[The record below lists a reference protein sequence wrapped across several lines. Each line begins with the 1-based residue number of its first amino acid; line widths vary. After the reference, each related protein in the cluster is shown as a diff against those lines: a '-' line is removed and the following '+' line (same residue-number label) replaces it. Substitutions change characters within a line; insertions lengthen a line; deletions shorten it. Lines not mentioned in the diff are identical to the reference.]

1 MDQAD
6 SEVNEVI
13 DAGTGTNNP
22 MFKCG
27 KRSCTLTAFMLP
39 NFGKM
44 FYTCENYVERI
55 FFFAFFL
62 ATQLLILFLGILIGL
77 CMVWFIAR
85 SLPKFVCFRVF
96 AEICFPSRKSGLGIC

>member
-44 FYTCENYVERI
+44 FYTCVNYVERI
-55 FFFAFFL
+55 FFFFFFFCIFSRNPAL
-62 ATQLLILFLGILIGL
+62 DLILGYFDWVMYG
-77 CMVWFIAR
+77 MVY
-85 SLPKFVCFRVF
+85 SSVF
-96 AEICFPSRKSGLGIC
+96 AEICLL